1 MPGHDNKLRV
11 DECSHHAGQ
20 PFPLLRR
27 LSISSLVVML
37 ITASIL
43 IFLYRRDQISEHT
56 AFAERI
62 SERTA
67 IHLTHL
73 LGDQIYTIITASN
86 GVDTQDLRMSQ
97 NGVFHTEVTKI
108 LSEYGILKLKIY
120 NPAGVVI
127 YSSARPEIGRVSNS
141 PNMLSKALLGKVT
154 SRMEFRDKFLS
165 ATGEM
170 HDLNV
175 VHTYMPLDHAGKRIG
190 GIEIYSDASSVIQ
203 HIQAQTIQ
211 IALVVFCAFTVL
223 YATLFFYVRRTDRA
237 VADWQKII
245 AKYNEQIS
253 EMAFYDALTRLPN
266 RHLLEDRLTQAMAA
280 SKRSGLYGALMFL
293 DLDNFK
299 LINDKY
305 GHCAGDLVLVEAACR
320 INDCMRE
327 VDTVARFGGDEF
339 VVMLGELAVD
349 KVESTAQASVVAEK
363 IRTILGKPCTLKF
376 KQNGKEEIT
385 IEYHCTSSIGVVL
398 FNNYETSLEDILKSA
413 DMAMYQAKEAG
424 GNQIRFYKP
433 NL

>member
-1 MPGHDNKLRV
+1 MPDPDNSLRAA
-11 DECSHHAGQ
+11 ERSLLAEQ
-20 PFPLLRR
+20 QFPLLRR

-37 ITASIL
+37 ITAATL
-43 IFLYRRDQISEHT
+43 ISLYRQDQIAEHREI
-56 AFAERI
+56 AERN
-62 SERTA
+62 SEKTA
-67 IHLTHL
+67 IHLARL
-73 LGDQIYTIITASN
+73 LDGQIYTILAASN
-86 GVDTQDLRMSQ
+86 RFDTQDLRMSR
-97 NGVFHTEVTKI
+97 NIVFHTEAMKI
-108 LSEYGILKLKIY
+108 LREYGLLKLKLY
-120 NPAGVVI
+120 NSAGVTI
-127 YSSARPEIGRVSNS
+127 YSSAKPEIGRISNS
-141 PNMLSKALLGKVT
+141 PNMLVKALLGEVT
-154 SRMEFRDKFLS
+154 SKMEFRDKFLS

-175 VHTYMPLDHAGKRIG
+175 VLTYMPLHHAGKRIG
-190 GIEIYSDASSVIQ
+190 AIEIYSDANPIIK

-211 IALVVFCAFTVL
+211 IALVVFCAFTAL
-223 YATLFFYVRRTDRA
+223 YAALFFYVRRTDRA
-237 VADWQKII
+237 VAQWQKII
-245 AKYNEQIS
+245 AKYDEKIS
-253 EMAFYDALTRLPN
+253 GMAFYDALTRLPN
-266 RHLLEDRLTQAMAA
+266 RHLLEDRLAQTMAA

-299 LINDKY
+299 PINDKY
-305 GHCAGDLVLVEAACR
+305 GHCAGDLVLVEAARR

-349 KVESTAQASVVAEK
+349 KGESTVQASIVAEK

-385 IEYHCTSSIGVVL
+385 VEYHCTPSIGVVL
-398 FNNYETSLEDILKSA
+398 FNNHETSLEDILKSA

-424 GNQIRFYKP
+424 GNQIRFYNP